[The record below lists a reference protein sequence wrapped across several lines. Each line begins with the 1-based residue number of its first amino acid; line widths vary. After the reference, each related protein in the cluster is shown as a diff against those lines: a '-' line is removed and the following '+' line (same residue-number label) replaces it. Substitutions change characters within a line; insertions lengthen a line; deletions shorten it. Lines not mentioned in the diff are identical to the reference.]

1 MITSLQNKKIKWV
14 RSLQAD
20 GRLRREACA
29 CVVEGVRM
37 AEEALSCGIQPRL
50 ALHTP
55 ELSPRGESAL
65 EALAGTG
72 TEIEAVSPRVM
83 RTASDTQTPQGLLLV
98 VPIEPPS
105 LPDKLDFAL
114 VLDSIRDP
122 GNLGAILRTAA
133 AAGCQAVFITPGTAD
148 PYAPKVLRAGMG
160 AHFRLP
166 VASLKWREI
175 TRKISGLSL
184 LLASPHKGTPYY
196 RLNLQVPL
204 ALIIGGEAEGASPEA
219 RDLAHERVH
228 IPMAGEMESLN
239 AASSAAVLIFEVVR
253 QRNLKQPE

>member
-20 GRLRREACA
+20 GRLRRESCA

-55 ELSPRGESAL
+55 GLSPRGESAL

-72 TEIEAVSPRVM
+72 TEIEAVSHRVM
-83 RTASDTQTPQGLLLV
+83 RAASDTQTPQGLLLV
-98 VPIEPPS
+98 VPIEPPA
-105 LPDKLDFAL
+105 LPDELSFTLILDC
-114 VLDSIRDP
+114 IRDP

-166 VASLKWREI
+166 VASLNWNEI
-175 TRKISGLSL
+175 TRKTAGLRL
-184 LLASPHKGTPYY
+184 LLASPHTGTHYSL
-196 RLNLQVPL
+196 LNLQAPL

-219 RDLAHERVH
+219 RDLAQERAH
-228 IPMAGEMESLN
+228 IPMVGEMESLN
-239 AASSAAVLIFEVVR
+239 AAASAAVLIFEVVR